1 MFQIPSAPQSTFPTF
16 PLSYHTISE
25 HCKARREILNLILAL
40 GKKIIHLLNSMTSD
54 PVTVRVWTP
63 IFFFSFQ
70 HAPFWMKWCGLMGWP
85 KTKRKEKQFS
95 MPCAWKMGCCTA
107 GGGHLC
113 PRWMSPAQLMLG
125 SATQLTNVLFPTTNT
140 AFVNLAGGLS
150 RNGWI
155 LAYPQH
161 SGAKGTMA
169 VN

>member
-1 MFQIPSAPQSTFPTF
+1 MFQIPSAPESTFPTF
-16 PLSYHTISE
+16 PLSYHIISE

-95 MPCAWKMGCCTA
+95 KPCTWKMGCCTA

-125 SATQLTNVLFPTTNT
+125 QCYPADKC
-140 AFVNLAGGLS
+140 FVPHYKHCICEPCWWAQQKWMNIGLS
-150 RNGWI
+150 TAQWG
-155 LAYPQH
+155 
-161 SGAKGTMA
+161 
-169 VN
+169 